1 MVGALM
7 EGIYVIVY
15 PHVWIESISESIRL
29 FWRRQ
34 IYKVKGKRRRFSRAT
49 QLNPNLRK
57 ISSFREREREGDL
70 ARRCFFDTFSLVIQI
85 ILRWVIMLVLSLF
98 FFFPG
103 KLNI

>member
-49 QLNPNLRK
+49 QSNPNLRK
-57 ISSFREREREGDL
+57 ISSFRERERERGRSSPAL
-70 ARRCFFDTFSLVIQI
+70 F
-85 ILRWVIMLVLSLF
+85 LRYVLSRYTDYSSLGHHVGF
-98 FFFPG
+98 EP
-103 KLNI
+103 